1 MSFIIEING
10 NDITTIEGIKENFD
24 IDVLLS
30 HRTNFDEWLFGW
42 DYEDEAAQVRELS
55 PDLSDDEWL
64 KNVCKIIGIPF
75 ATLTAA
81 KRKRTS
87 EAKKAEKAAA
97 EAKKKNTVVK
107 KKAVEKDSDKFNFD
121 NLQITIKPQ
130 TTQPTPDCV
139 SEKGILTCRFDSK
152 VVFST
157 DGVIFTEEESPLS
170 YDITCA
176 RYVNGFFVIL
186 TYRDGLLYSSDGK
199 NWHQVE
205 RQKFRH
211 YGLCDKIK
219 DVVLSQIAFDG
230 EQYIIICY
238 QAYKYDEG
246 GWFSDAKWRDDY
258 HIAKAKSLEG
268 PWETEP
274 VSGINGLMLLDF
286 AYCNGKYILF
296 PFLEPIYYS
305 CDAVSWTIANGN
317 DREWLDGLY
326 INQKKIEW
334 FDSGERFSI
343 SRSCILHKNG
353 IAFKAEE
360 NKILAAPIKDV
371 EKKLYGEFKIVA
383 KCHFLIKDLY
393 LQKDK
398 FLIYGE
404 NDRYAIGELCATNK
418 FSEPLFDIDD
428 AVMFVEYVFPGR
440 ISGHIRK
447 GMIKEKEVL
456 KIINPEG
463 KFIKARVSNIFGG
476 VFTNSMVVDDHYIN
490 FVTEGELADIYLKDV
505 DNDNIDIDS
514 DLIGVGD
521 FVFID
526 K

>member
-10 NDITTIEGIKENFD
+10 KDITTIEEIRENFD

-30 HRTNFDEWLFGW
+30 HRDNFDVWLAGW
-42 DYEDEAAQVRELS
+42 DYEDEATQVRELP

-64 KNVCKIIGIPF
+64 KKVCKIIGIPS

-274 VSGINGLMLLDF
+274 VSGINGLTLLDF

-404 NDRYAIGELCATNK
+404 NDRYALGEFRDGIKDSSC
-418 FSEPLFDIDD
+418 DIDE
-428 AVMFVEYVFPGR
+428 AIMFVEYVFPHKISGR
-440 ISGHIRK
+440 IRI
-447 GMIKEKEVL
+447 GMIKEKEIL
-456 KIINPEG
+456 KIVKPEG
-463 KFIKARVSNIFGG
+463 NFIRARVAYVSSGIF
-476 VFTNSMVVDDHYIN
+476 NKSMEVDGH
-490 FVTEGELADIYLKDV
+490 FVNVAIQGDTADIYLKDV
-505 DNDNIDIDS
+505 DDDSVDIGDN
-514 DLIGVGD
+514 LIEVGD